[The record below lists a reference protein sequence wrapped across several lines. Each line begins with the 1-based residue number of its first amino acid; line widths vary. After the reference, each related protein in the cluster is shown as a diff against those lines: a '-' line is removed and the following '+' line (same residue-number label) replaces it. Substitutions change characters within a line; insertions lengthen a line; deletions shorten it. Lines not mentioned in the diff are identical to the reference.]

1 MRSELGKLTRSI
13 LNALLDQYE
22 QPGRRQVVRVR
33 LNEDRH
39 HDYFRA
45 QDFAVRREANEALQ
59 RLADRGCLRLHWR
72 KWEDGNWLDKVDL
85 IAEGAETVYRLLG
98 RAPLN
103 EQEASLRRLLSEQ
116 TPQAS
121 WHSDFLGWALH
132 RLDNHSSVAPLKLS
146 TTEAGARWNHDL
158 LAALA
163 ALAQLREPALER
175 KFSVQLFGDS
185 KRFEDLRGAVIRT
198 LRRHDPESAVFGDD
212 DGALLRAYR
221 LERAP
226 EYVPIAGPLILQ
238 SDHQTF
244 DLTPFI
250 VGVAIPATTLN
261 QVTTYRCEG
270 SSVVTVENSTSFSEF
285 ITAKPASTLAI
296 YTGGFAGPAVVGML
310 SKIRAWRP
318 ELPFFHWGDLDVGGL
333 RILAHLR
340 KNLGE
345 VEPLAMDS
353 AVCDLYVN
361 RSQPLNTNER
371 EGLTQLRA
379 ESLLI
384 DCVELI
390 DHLLKT
396 DRKLEQEAVEASFCV
411 KTLQLKQL
419 YRESAPA
426 KTGLHRAR

>member
-1 MRSELGKLTRSI
+1 MRIELGRLTRSI

-39 HDYFRA
+39 HDYFHA

-59 RLADRGCLRLHWR
+59 RLADRGCLRLYWR
-72 KWEDGNWLDKVDL
+72 KWEEGNWLDKVDL

-103 EQEASLRRLLSEQ
+103 EQEASLRRLLAEQ
-116 TPQAS
+116 APQAG
-121 WHSDFLGWALH
+121 WHSDFLKWARL
-132 RLDNHSSVAPLKLS
+132 RLDNHASVTPLKLS
-146 TTEAGARWNHDL
+146 ATEADARWNRDL

-163 ALAQLREPALER
+163 ALAQLCEPALER
-175 KFSVQLFGDS
+175 KFSVRLFGDS
-185 KRFEDLRGAVIRT
+185 KLFEDLRGAVIRT
-198 LRRHDPESAVFGDD
+198 LRRHDPESAVFGDN

-226 EYVPIAGPLILQ
+226 EYVPIAGPLIMQ
-238 SDHQTF
+238 SDHQTL
-244 DLTPFI
+244 DLTPF
-250 VGVAIPATTLN
+250 VAGVAIPATTLN
-261 QVTTYRCEG
+261 QVTTHRCDG
-270 SSVVTVENSTSFSEF
+270 SAVVTVENSTSFSEF
-285 ITAKPASTLAI
+285 VTAKPASILAI
-296 YTGGFAGPAVVGML
+296 YTGGFASPALTGML
-310 SKIRAWRP
+310 RKIRDGRP
-318 ELPFFHWGDLDVGGL
+318 KLPFFHWGDLDVGGL

-340 KNLGE
+340 KSLGE
-345 VEPLAMDS
+345 VEPLAMDG
-353 AVCDLYVN
+353 AVCDLYLK
-361 RSQPLNTNER
+361 RSQPLNANER

-379 ESLLI
+379 ESLLL

-411 KTLQLKQL
+411 KILQQKRLTTPDI
-419 YRESAPA
+419 RIND
-426 KTGLHRAR
+426 

>member
-1 MRSELGKLTRSI
+1 MRIELGRLTRSI

-22 QPGRRQVVRVR
+22 QPGRRQIVRVR

-39 HDYFRA
+39 HDYFHA
-45 QDFAVRREANEALQ
+45 QDFAVRREVNEALQ
-59 RLADRGCLRLHWR
+59 RVADQGCLRLYWR
-72 KWEDGNWLDKVDL
+72 KWEEGNWLDKVDL

-103 EQEASLRRLLSEQ
+103 EQEASLRRLLAEQ
-116 TPQAS
+116 APQAG
-121 WHSDFLGWALH
+121 WHSDFLGWARR
-132 RLDNHSSVAPLKLS
+132 RLDNHASVAPLKLS
-146 TTEAGARWNHDL
+146 TTEADARWNRDL
-158 LAALA
+158 LASLA

-175 KFSVQLFGDS
+175 KFSVRLFGDS

-221 LERAP
+221 IERAP
-226 EYVPIAGPLILQ
+226 EYAPIAGPLILQ
-238 SDHQTF
+238 SDHQTL
-244 DLTPFI
+244 DLTPFAA
-250 VGVAIPATTLN
+250 GVAIPATTLN
-261 QVTTYRCEG
+261 QAPTHRCDG
-270 SSVVTVENSTSFSEF
+270 SAVVTVENSTSFSEF
-285 ITAKPASTLAI
+285 VTAKPASILAI
-296 YTGGFAGPAVVGML
+296 YTGGFASPALVRTL
-310 SKIRAWRP
+310 RKIRAGRP

-340 KNLGE
+340 KSLGE
-345 VEPLAMDS
+345 VEPLAMNDS
-353 AVCDLYVN
+353 VCNLYLG
-361 RSQPLNTNER
+361 RSQPLNANER

-390 DHLLKT
+390 DYMLKT

-411 KTLQLKQL
+411 KILQQKRLTTPDI
-419 YRESAPA
+419 RIND
-426 KTGLHRAR
+426 

>member
-1 MRSELGKLTRSI
+1 MRSELGRLTRSI

-39 HDYFRA
+39 HDYFHA

-116 TPQAS
+116 TPQAG

-146 TTEAGARWNHDL
+146 TTEADARWNHDL
-158 LAALA
+158 LASLA

-250 VGVAIPATTLN
+250 AGVAIPATTLN
-261 QVTTYRCEG
+261 QAPTYRCEG

-353 AVCDLYVN
+353 AVCDLYMN

-419 YRESAPA
+419 YRTNTKP
-426 KTGLHRAR
+426 GI

>member
-1 MRSELGKLTRSI
+1 MRNELGRLTRSI

-33 LNEDRH
+33 LNEYRH
-39 HDYFRA
+39 HDYFHA

-59 RLADRGCLRLHWR
+59 QLADRGCLRLHWR

-103 EQEASLRRLLSEQ
+103 EQEASLRRLLAEEA
-116 TPQAS
+116 PQAG
-121 WHSDFLGWALH
+121 WHSDFLGWARH
-132 RLDNHSSVAPLKLS
+132 RLDNHASVAPLKLS
-146 TTEAGARWNHDL
+146 TTEADARWNRDL

-185 KRFEDLRGAVIRT
+185 KRFEDLRGAVIRA

-244 DLTPFI
+244 DLTPF
-250 VGVAIPATTLN
+250 VAGVAIPATTLN
-261 QVTTYRCEG
+261 HVTAHRCDG
-270 SSVVTVENSTSFSEF
+270 SAVVTVENSTSFSEF

-310 SKIRAWRP
+310 SKIRTGRP

-345 VEPLAMDS
+345 VEPLAMNV
-353 AVCDLYVN
+353 AVCDLYLG
-361 RSQPLNTNER
+361 RSQPLNANER

-379 ESLLI
+379 ESLLV

-396 DRKLEQEAVEASFCV
+396 DRKVEQEAVEASFCV
-411 KTLQLKQL
+411 KTLQLEQITTPDI
-419 YRESAPA
+419 RIND
-426 KTGLHRAR
+426 

>member
-1 MRSELGKLTRSI
+1 MRIELGRLTRSI

-39 HDYFRA
+39 HDYFHA

-59 RLADRGCLRLHWR
+59 RLADRGCLRLYWR
-72 KWEDGNWLDKVDL
+72 KWEEGNWLDKVDL

-103 EQEASLRRLLSEQ
+103 EQEASLRRLLAEQ
-116 TPQAS
+116 APQAG
-121 WHSDFLGWALH
+121 WHSDFLKWARL
-132 RLDNHSSVAPLKLS
+132 RLDNHASVTPLKLS
-146 TTEAGARWNHDL
+146 ATEADARWNRDL

-163 ALAQLREPALER
+163 ALAQLCEPALER
-175 KFSVQLFGDS
+175 KFSVRLFGDS
-185 KRFEDLRGAVIRT
+185 KLFEDLRGAVIRT
-198 LRRHDPESAVFGDD
+198 LRRHDPESAVFGDN

-226 EYVPIAGPLILQ
+226 EYVPIAGPLIMQ
-238 SDHQTF
+238 SDHQTL
-244 DLTPFI
+244 DLTPF
-250 VGVAIPATTLN
+250 VAGVAIPATTLN
-261 QVTTYRCEG
+261 QVTTHRCDG
-270 SSVVTVENSTSFSEF
+270 SAVVTVENSTSFSEF
-285 ITAKPASTLAI
+285 VTAKPASILAI
-296 YTGGFAGPAVVGML
+296 YTGGFASPALIGML
-310 SKIRAWRP
+310 RKIRAGRP

-340 KNLGE
+340 KSLGE
-345 VEPLAMDS
+345 VEPLAMDG
-353 AVCDLYVN
+353 AVCDLYLK
-361 RSQPLNTNER
+361 RSQPLNANER

-379 ESLLI
+379 ESLLL

-411 KTLQLKQL
+411 KILQQKRLTTPDI
-419 YRESAPA
+419 RIND
-426 KTGLHRAR
+426 

>member
-1 MRSELGKLTRSI
+1 MQSELGRLTRSI

-39 HDYFRA
+39 HDYFHA

-59 RLADRGCLRLHWR
+59 RLADRGCLRLYWR
-72 KWEDGNWLDKVDL
+72 KWEEGNWLDKVDL

-103 EQEASLRRLLSEQ
+103 EQEACLRRLLAEQ
-116 TPQAS
+116 APQAG
-121 WHSDFLGWALH
+121 WHSDFLRWARL
-132 RLDNHSSVAPLKLS
+132 RLDNHASVTPLKLS
-146 TTEAGARWNHDL
+146 ATKADARWNRDL
-158 LAALA
+158 LATLA
-163 ALAQLREPALER
+163 ALAQLCEPALER
-175 KFSVQLFGDS
+175 KFSVRLFGDS

-198 LRRHDPESAVFGDD
+198 LRRHDPESAVFGDN

-226 EYVPIAGPLILQ
+226 EYVPIAGPLIMQ
-238 SDHQTF
+238 SDHQTL
-244 DLTPFI
+244 DLTPF
-250 VGVAIPATTLN
+250 VAGVAISATTLN
-261 QVTTYRCEG
+261 QVTTHRCDG
-270 SSVVTVENSTSFSEF
+270 SAVVTVENSTSFSEF
-285 ITAKPASTLAI
+285 VTAKPASILAI
-296 YTGGFAGPAVVGML
+296 YTGGFASPALIGML
-310 SKIRAWRP
+310 RKIRAGRP

-345 VEPLAMDS
+345 VEPLAMDG
-353 AVCDLYVN
+353 AVCDLYLK
-361 RSQPLNTNER
+361 RSQPLNANEH

-390 DHLLKT
+390 DYMLKT

-419 YRESAPA
+419 TTPDIRIND
-426 KTGLHRAR
+426 

>member
-132 RLDNHSSVAPLKLS
+132 RLANHSSVAPLKLS

-163 ALAQLREPALER
+163 ALAQLCEPALER
-175 KFSVQLFGDS
+175 KFSVRLFGDS

-198 LRRHDPESAVFGDD
+198 LRRHDPESAFFGDD

-226 EYVPIAGPLILQ
+226 EYVPIAGPMIMQ
-238 SDHQTF
+238 SDHQTL
-244 DLTPFI
+244 DLTPF
-250 VGVAIPATTLN
+250 VAGVAIPATTLN
-261 QVTTYRCEG
+261 QVTTHRCDG
-270 SSVVTVENSTSFSEF
+270 SAVVTVENSTSFSEF
-285 ITAKPASTLAI
+285 VTAKPASILAI
-296 YTGGFAGPAVVGML
+296 YTGGFASPALVGTL
-310 SKIRAWRP
+310 RKIRAGRP

-340 KNLGE
+340 KSLGE
-345 VEPLAMDS
+345 VEPLAMNDS
-353 AVCDLYVN
+353 VCNLYLG
-361 RSQPLNTNER
+361 RSQPLNANER
-371 EGLTQLRA
+371 EGLTQPRA

-390 DHLLKT
+390 DYLLKT
-396 DRKLEQEAVEASFCV
+396 DRKLEQEAVEASLCV
-411 KTLQLKQL
+411 KTLHERLQLNSMLQSL
-419 YRESAPA
+419 SSSSPS
-426 KTGLHRAR
+426 